1 MFENDKKGKKNN
13 NIHNPRCRK
22 LIKNIRDVN
31 YVSVLNVDKINI
43 LYAILGGILGGLG
56 FLYNSGDVVLGSML
70 VSPLTSPLLRSI
82 TGIITN
88 EHKYTIN
95 GIVSVLLLSILI
107 VFIGVIMGY
116 ANEHFE
122 FFETPTEEMKRRISV
137 EHMVVAFIIALIAG
151 ITIGISTYR
160 KDYVVIA
167 GISLTISILPPLIN
181 AGLYYGDFLYNPEKD
196 KNMLYHDFLRSL
208 FLAFVNMFGVMITAY
223 FSLKHMC

>member
-1 MFENDKKGKKNN
+1 MPDKF
-13 NIHNPRCRK
+13 IQNPTCRK
-22 LIKNIRDVN
+22 LIRNIRDIN
-31 YVSVLNVDKINI
+31 YVSVLNVSKINV
-43 LYAILGGILGGLG
+43 LYAVLGGILGALG

-95 GIVSVLLLSILI
+95 GIISVILLSILI

-116 ANEHFE
+116 VNEHFD
-122 FFETPTEEMKRRISV
+122 FFETPTEEMKRRISI

-160 KDYVVIA
+160 KDYIVMA

-181 AGLYYGDFLYNPEKD
+181 AGLYYGDFLYHPEKD

-208 FLAFVNMFGVMITAY
+208 FLAFVNMVGVMVTAY

>member
-1 MFENDKKGKKNN
+1 MPDKFTQ
-13 NIHNPRCRK
+13 NPTCRK
-22 LIKNIRDVN
+22 LIRNIRDID
-31 YVSVLNVDKINI
+31 YVSVLNVSKINV
-43 LYAILGGILGGLG
+43 LYAVLGGILGALG

-95 GIVSVLLLSILI
+95 GIISVLLLSILI

-116 ANEHFE
+116 ANEHFD

-151 ITIGISTYR
+151 ITVGISTYR
-160 KDYVVIA
+160 KDYIVMA

-181 AGLYYGDFLYNPEKD
+181 AGLYYGDFLYHPEKD

-208 FLAFVNMFGVMITAY
+208 FLAFVNMIGVMITAY

>member
-1 MFENDKKGKKNN
+1 MYLFY
-13 NIHNPRCRK
+13 NIMPNKFTQNPKCNK
-22 LIKNIRDVN
+22 LIKNIRDID
-31 YVSVLNVDKINI
+31 YVSILNVSKINI
-43 LYAILGGILGGLG
+43 LYAVLGGILGALG

>member
-1 MFENDKKGKKNN
+1 MYLFY
-13 NIHNPRCRK
+13 NIMPNKFTQNSKCNI
-22 LIKNIRDVN
+22 LIRNIRDVD
-31 YVSVLNVDKINI
+31 YVSILNVSKINI
-43 LYAILGGILGGLG
+43 LYAVLGGILGALG

-122 FFETPTEEMKRRISV
+122 FFDTPTEEMKRRISV

>member
-1 MFENDKKGKKNN
+1 MPDKFTQ
-13 NIHNPRCRK
+13 NPTCRK
-22 LIKNIRDVN
+22 LIRNIRDID
-31 YVSVLNVDKINI
+31 YVSVLNVSKINV
-43 LYAILGGILGGLG
+43 LYAVLGGILGALG

-95 GIVSVLLLSILI
+95 GIISVLLLSILI

-116 ANEHFE
+116 ANEHFD

-151 ITIGISTYR
+151 ITVGISTYR
-160 KDYVVIA
+160 KDYIVMA

-181 AGLYYGDFLYNPEKD
+181 AGLYYGDFLYHPEKD
-196 KNMLYHDFLRSL
+196 KNMLYRDFLRSL
-208 FLAFVNMFGVMITAY
+208 FLAFVNMIGVMITAY

>member
-1 MFENDKKGKKNN
+1 
-13 NIHNPRCRK
+13 
-22 LIKNIRDVN
+22 
-31 YVSVLNVDKINI
+31 
-43 LYAILGGILGGLG
+43 
-56 FLYNSGDVVLGSML
+56 
-70 VSPLTSPLLRSI
+70 
-82 TGIITN
+82 
-88 EHKYTIN
+88 
-95 GIVSVLLLSILI
+95 
-107 VFIGVIMGY
+107 
-116 ANEHFE
+116 
-122 FFETPTEEMKRRISV
+122 MKRRISV

>member
-1 MFENDKKGKKNN
+1 MPNKFTQ
-13 NIHNPRCRK
+13 NPKCNK
-22 LIKNIRDVN
+22 LIKNIRDID
-31 YVSVLNVDKINI
+31 YVSILNVSKINI
-43 LYAILGGILGGLG
+43 LYAVLGGILGALG
-56 FLYNSGDVVLGSML
+56 SLYNSGDVVLGSML

-107 VFIGVIMGY
+107 AFIGVIMGY

-167 GISLTISILPPLIN
+167 GISLTISILPP
-181 AGLYYGDFLYNPEKD
+181 
-196 KNMLYHDFLRSL
+196 
-208 FLAFVNMFGVMITAY
+208 
-223 FSLKHMC
+223 

>member
-1 MFENDKKGKKNN
+1 MPDKFTQ
-13 NIHNPRCRK
+13 NPRCRK
-22 LIKNIRDVN
+22 LIRNIRDID
-31 YVSVLNVDKINI
+31 YVSILNVSKINI
-43 LYAILGGILGGLG
+43 LYAVLGGILGALG

-95 GIVSVLLLSILI
+95 GIISVLLLSILI

-116 ANEHFE
+116 ANEHFD
-122 FFETPTEEMKRRISV
+122 FFDTPTEEMKRRISV

-208 FLAFVNMFGVMITAY
+208 FLAFVNMLGVMITAY